1 LYVGLFKSPEQGQ
14 HILIQ
19 LDSLGGQHEQHPPLR
34 NRFSAKYF
42 NIKNRKQ
49 ILLKIKN
56 GLKKVNLGLRLLV

>member
-1 LYVGLFKSPEQGQ
+1 MSPKQGQ
-14 HILIQ
+14 HAVVQTIAP
-19 LDSLGGQHEQHPPLR
+19 DAQHEQHPPLR

-56 GLKKVNLGLRLLV
+56 GLKKVNLG